1 MTEPREPLEA
11 DPERGERRRT
21 LRDLEQWLE
30 KPMIALGLAWLV
42 LLVVELTRGLTPI
55 LEIASSAIWVIFIAD
70 FLLRL
75 ALAPDRRRYVARNW
89 LTAVSLL
96 VPALRLFRA
105 LRAVRLLRA
114 GRALR
119 GVKLVKVVGSLNRG
133 VRAFGRSMQRRGIG
147 YVLGIT
153 LVVLL
158 GGAAGMYSFESERDV
173 AGGFTG
179 YGDALWWTTMIM
191 ATMGSDFWPRTAE
204 GRILCVLLS
213 LYAFAM
219 FGYVTAALA
228 TFFIGREAAA
238 DEGDLPDAAMIAEL
252 RTEVARL
259 ADEVRALREPRDAG
273 GA

>member
-55 LEIASSAIWVIFIAD
+55 LEIASSAIWVVFIAD
-70 FLLRL
+70 FVLRL

-105 LRAVRLLRA
+105 FRAVRLLRA